1 MKPITS
7 KIIAVILAV
16 ISVFSI
22 AVPAMAADIQNST
35 GSKATDIAV
44 LGDSSYSVAGK
55 DSTQNKQSQYD
66 VYTYNGNDII
76 SSVNVYG
83 TIAEGSKIYDPTDP
97 DADDDGFVNG
107 EIQVGVPTTII
118 FSGTPNAKGE
128 YVGNSSGKVKG
139 NISGSTVINVV
150 PDDAFTLSSE
160 GKKDISATVEQDYT
174 KFVISTSEVSGEK
187 VNKHVTPKFND
198 KAVFNVAVKT
208 TEATAGSWQGS
219 FNYNISLTNSA
230 SEAIGT
236 KVTSWNISA
245 TADDDVWMTYYQ
257 PESASHLGA
266 LHTSSV
272 ASTDST
278 TVEKYENG
286 TVVIR
291 GTGNME
297 EYVNKHFFNLKKMN
311 EDANAKYWADLQE
324 TLTAEEY
331 EQLTN
336 AVDEGT
342 PLFSYHSANSISYTE
357 ALISLPSNLQTLARK
372 VSFTVGPKGQL
383 KYRIYSPSKIIV
395 EDGVTN
401 VSKGAFSA
409 CEEITSV
416 ILPEGIT
423 EISYAAFS
431 NCFKLESINIPKSV
445 NKIGEF
451 AFNGCNAIKDIVL
464 GDEIDT
470 IGQMAFDNMKTTIHC
485 PTQAIAD
492 LVIACYQG
500 STSTKPTVVVD

>member
-245 TADDDVWMTYYQ
+245 TENDNVWMTYYQ
-257 PESASHLGA
+257 PETNATRSMARANAVVSAES
-266 LHTSSV
+266 TSI
-272 ASTDST
+272 
-278 TVEKYENG
+278 EKYENG

-297 EYVNKHFFNLKKMN
+297 ENVNKHFYNFKAMS
-311 EDANAKYWADLQE
+311 EEANTRFWDKISTA
-324 TLTAEEY
+324 LTEEELATFLEY
-331 EQLTN
+331 
-336 AVDEGT
+336 VPEGT
-342 PLFSYHSANSISYTE
+342 AVYYYSSASNLYMTE
-357 ALISLPSNLQTLARK
+357 FARSLPEEIRTIADKASKNYTADA
-372 VSFTVGPKGQL
+372 G
-383 KYRIYSPSKIIV
+383 KYLLYSPKTIII

-401 VSKGAFSA
+401 ISEGAFTNSYELSSVIIGATVKTIGRSA
-409 CEEITSV
+409 FTNCRSLTSV
-416 ILPEGIT
+416 
-423 EISYAAFS
+423 
-431 NCFKLESINIPKSV
+431 SV
-445 NKIGEF
+445 PDSVTTIGYF
-451 AFNGCNAIKDIVL
+451 AFMSCKSMKDITL
-464 GDEIDT
+464 GENVNSVYPS
-470 IGQMAFDNMKTTIHC
+470 AFDNLNATIHC
-485 PTQAIAD
+485 PNQSIAD
-492 LVIACYQG
+492 MVNASFRTG
-500 STSTKPTVVVD
+500 SISTVVVD